1 MNQRKIKTMK
11 TIKEIIEALSKFAP
25 DAIVTVYEGEVT
37 GIVISNKDHEL
48 GFIDCLDID
57 DDNSPKTFE
66 ELDIDKGDLA
76 RDIEKG
82 DLK

>member
-1 MNQRKIKTMK
+1 MK
-11 TIKEIIEALSKFAP
+11 TVKEIIEELSKFPP
-25 DAIVTVYEGEVT
+25 DATVTVYEGEVT

-66 ELDIDKGDLA
+66 DLA
-76 RDIEKG
+76 IDVSDMRRDIEKG